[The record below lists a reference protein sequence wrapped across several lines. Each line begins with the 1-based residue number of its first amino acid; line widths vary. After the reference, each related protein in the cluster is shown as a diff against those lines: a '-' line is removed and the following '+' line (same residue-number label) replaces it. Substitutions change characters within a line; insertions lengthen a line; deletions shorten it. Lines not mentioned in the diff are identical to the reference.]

1 MVERG
6 DTVAELLARFA
17 AARREIVSRDFASM
31 NPEQRRAVL
40 APDGAMLIL
49 AGAGSGKTTVLVNR
63 IAYLIKYGNLL
74 DTEPAALSEA
84 AVSLL
89 EEYAK
94 CPDPDFE
101 EHVLAVMGARP
112 VRPWRI
118 LAVTFTNKAAGEL
131 RERLVKKIG
140 PGGAEVAAGTFHS
153 ICAKMLRRDADKLG
167 YPTDFTI
174 YDADDAKKVMK
185 ECVKSAGLDDK
196 KFPAGAM
203 LSVIGRAKDTLQS
216 PEAFAKATE
225 SDYRL
230 SRISKVYE
238 LYQRKLKSAGA
249 MDFDDLIFNTVR
261 LLQEHPDV
269 REAYRRRYDYVLVDE
284 YQDTSRAQFILTE
297 LLAEGGG
304 NIMVVGDDDQSI
316 YSFRGATIENIL
328 SFESR
333 HPDCT
338 VIKLEQNY
346 RSTGTILACA
356 NSAISRNTSRKGKN
370 LWTSAPEG
378 EKVGF
383 FRGDDAY
390 AEAQFIADQAL
401 AMSAAGRPY
410 NDFAVLYRTNA
421 QSAVI
426 EETLIKS
433 GLPYRIFGGM
443 KFYERKEVK
452 DVVAY
457 LTALVNKEDT
467 LRIARI
473 INEPKRG
480 IGEATVETL
489 TRIAAAEGATMLEI
503 AAAADAYA
511 DLSRAAAKL
520 KAFAVMIAEL
530 TEFAGHALPTEVLA
544 AVLEKTGYLDYV
556 RAQDT
561 ADGRDR
567 TANIGTLSENVA
579 KYEESDPEPTIAGF
593 LEGAALAT
601 DLDAY
606 DEAAGYVSLMT
617 IHSAKGLE
625 FPIVFLTG
633 MEEELFPSGRVLME
647 PKEMEEERR
656 LCYVAI
662 TRAKSRLFLT
672 CAAMRRMFSNTLY
685 PQPSRFLKEIPQQYI
700 EDMGEQ
706 KRKERAGVRV
716 PWDLQAL
723 PTVPKAVFKP
733 APQQA
738 AVKYEAG
745 DLVRHGSFGAGR
757 VLSVKETGGDQLL
770 EIDFG
775 GTVKKLMAN
784 YAAKML
790 KKEG

>member
-1 MVERG
+1 MAALTERY
-6 DTVAELLARFA
+6 A
-17 AARREIVSRDFASM
+17 AARHTIVSRDFANM
-31 NPEQRRAVL
+31 NAEQRRAVL

-74 DTEPAALSEA
+74 DMEPDAPSEA

-89 EEYAK
+89 EEYAQN
-94 CPDPDFE
+94 PDPDFE
-101 EHVLAVMGARP
+101 EHVLSVMGVRP
-112 VRPWRI
+112 VKPWRI

-140 PGGAEVAAGTFHS
+140 PAGAEVTAGTFHS

-167 YPTDFTI
+167 YPADFTI
-174 YDADDAKKVMK
+174 YDGDDAKKVMK
-185 ECVKSAGLDDK
+185 ECVKAAGLDDK

-216 PEAFAKATE
+216 PGDFIKATE

-230 SRISKVYE
+230 SRISKLYE
-238 LYQRKLKSAGA
+238 LYQRRLKSAGA
-249 MDFDDLIFNTVR
+249 MDFDDLIFNTVK
-261 LLQEHPDV
+261 LLQEHADV
-269 REAYRRRYDYVLVDE
+269 RETYRRRYDYVLVDE
-284 YQDTSRAQFILTE
+284 YQDTSRAQFALTE

-328 SFESR
+328 SFETR

-401 AMSAAGRPY
+401 AMAATGRPY

-443 KFYERKEVK
+443 KFYERKEIK

-467 LRIARI
+467 LRLSRI

-480 IGEATVETL
+480 IGETTVATLE
-489 TRIAAAEGATMLEI
+489 RIAAAEGATMIEI
-503 AAAADAYA
+503 AAAADAYP
-511 DLSRAAAKL
+511 DLSRSEAKL
-520 KAFAVMIAEL
+520 KAFAAMIGEL
-530 TEFAGHALPTEVLA
+530 TEFSEHSLPTEVLG

-556 RAQDT
+556 KAQDA

-567 TANIGTLSENVA
+567 TSNIGTLSENVA

-601 DLDAY
+601 DLDTY

-625 FPIVFLTG
+625 FPVVFLTG

-647 PKEMEEERR
+647 PMEMEEERR

-672 CAAMRRMFSNTLY
+672 CAAQRRTFNLVLY
-685 PQPSRFLKEIPQQYI
+685 PQPSRFIKEIPQQYI
-700 EDMGEQ
+700 EDMGERR
-706 KRKERAGVRV
+706 KKERAKVQV
-716 PWDLQAL
+716 PWDL
-723 PTVPKAVFKP
+723 PTRPTAQRIAPKA

-738 AVKYEAG
+738 GVQYAQG